1 MYFTLK
7 THCFDE
13 GPLMAWYLILGNW
26 MNCCK
31 REKKGI
37 FVPYIYKYYICCLWK
52 YAVFGLWYLMCTQM
66 QCIMG
71 EKVLSVKVT
80 CAWNRFVSETNI
92 KFHVY
97 ALEICLESHCLKKN
111 ATCCVLVCKWSMPIT
126 DSQFPKNILPLS
138 IFFYFHIILILR
150 NFKQLTSVII
160 LKLTIMPEIISQR
173 MRCSCYCYS
182 LG

>member
-1 MYFTLK
+1 
-7 THCFDE
+7 
-13 GPLMAWYLILGNW
+13 
-26 MNCCK
+26 
-31 REKKGI
+31 
-37 FVPYIYKYYICCLWK
+37 
-52 YAVFGLWYLMCTQM
+52 M

-126 DSQFPKNILPLS
+126 DSQFPKNILP
-138 IFFYFHIILILR
+138 
-150 NFKQLTSVII
+150 
-160 LKLTIMPEIISQR
+160 
-173 MRCSCYCYS
+173 
-182 LG
+182 